1 MPRGNMVLSYH
12 DICPAE
18 LEDLKM
24 TGPILTRRPP
34 SQTYLTWTS
43 YRRSEILRW
52 IDGYQPEEVRQRKSV
67 LKALGLT
74 GSLTINVE

>member
-43 YRRSEILRW
+43 YRRSEILRR
-52 IDGYQPEEVRQRKSV
+52 IDGHQPEEVRQRKSV
-67 LKALGLT
+67 LKDLGLT